1 MSKIK
6 SRKIKKV
13 KIKSRKI
20 SKKIVKLK
28 TKNKAIKNIKA
39 KHKYVKYA
47 KPTSHVSTA
56 KMSQV
61 LKPQIVVGTNKIEL
75 IKEEIQQ
82 PLKRRRGRPRSAFSE
97 ANKMEF
103 EQSMKASNIKRCPS
117 CGSSDIIF
125 DNEKGEEICNKC
137 GLILEENIIDPGQE
151 WRAFDSDQINSRA
164 RTGGPIKFA
173 KPNRGLVTEI
183 DLYNKDIRGVR
194 IPSKRQAQL
203 YRMRKWHKRASITNS
218 SERNYLIALPE
229 LNRVASYLG
238 LPDNIRES
246 AALLYRKC
254 VQNNLIRG
262 RPIETVVEA
271 VIYASCRS
279 AGIPRT
285 LNEIASISG
294 VSKKEIG
301 RAYRII
307 SNSLNLRIPLT
318 DPISYVPRYV
328 AALKLSGEAQE
339 KSVQLLKQAVKKGLI
354 SGRSPTGVSAA
365 AVYIAGAMA
374 GERRTQKE
382 VADVAGVT
390 EVTIRNRYRELKEQL
405 NLDVNL

>member
-1 MSKIK
+1 MAKSKPKK
-6 SRKIKKV
+6 S
-13 KIKSRKI
+13 
-20 SKKIVKLK
+20 
-28 TKNKAIKNIKA
+28 TANAA
-39 KHKYVKYA
+39 A
-47 KPTSHVSTA
+47 KPTKKAQSSA
-56 KMSQV
+56 K
-61 LKPQIVVGTNKIEL
+61 IVVKGNKLNIESSRPMPRPSNMFGSG
-75 IKEEIQQ
+75 EAMQ
-82 PLKRRRGRPRSAFSE
+82 PGSMPVPSAPSG
-97 ANKMEF
+97 AKTH
-103 EQSMKASNIKRCPS
+103 SRVDKCPS
-117 CGSSDIIF
+117 CNSTDLLF
-125 DNEKGEEICNKC
+125 DSERGELVCNSC
-137 GLILEENIIDPGQE
+137 GLVIEENVTDTGPE
-151 WRAFDSDQINSRA
+151 WRAFDADQRNSRA
-164 RTGGPIKFA
+164 RTGAPIKYT

-203 YRMRKWHKRASITNS
+203 YRMRKWHKRASIASS

-262 RPIETVVEA
+262 RPIETVVQA
-271 VIYASCRS
+271 VIYAACRS
-279 AGIPRT
+279 AGMPRT
-285 LNEIASISG
+285 LDEISNISG
-294 VSKKEIG
+294 LPKKEIG
-301 RAYRII
+301 RAYRVI
-307 SNSLNLRIPLT
+307 SHELGLKIPLT

-328 AALKLSGEAQE
+328 NALKLSGEAQE
-339 KSVQLLKQAVKKGLI
+339 KSIELLKDAMKKGLV

-365 AVYIAGAMA
+365 AVYIAGALA

-405 NLDVNL
+405 NIDVNL